1 MNDDFSFDN
10 DTTEESSN
18 DFGEKKKIIKFLI
31 IVAVAAIAGFSVYFV
46 TDWLINGRQKPVPVV
61 QKDTELELTDEM
73 VVYLYNNVKYEVNG
87 IRNDIFFNA
96 SVTQSSFSGEQMLY
110 FALRYATK
118 SDFVNMNTTY
128 EDEFELE
135 ETPSD
140 GDTTGEDSENA
151 DESNQETK
159 TENKQPTNVIPTYSI
174 SKSKID
180 EYLYNFF
187 GGEVS
192 GPTNGTFNVAVNFS
206 AGGYNAGTMT
216 YDATSD
222 SYIIKFDSKS
232 VVASDLA
239 MNPYLYSIESAMREG
254 KTNNIIIKEK
264 VVFTKCQ
271 QLSDENGALID
282 SYNCGIFKDKA
293 NSNLI
298 EQKNGVS
305 KSQLGTLGIANYKE
319 SAAIITYTF
328 YKDENDEYHF
338 ESSKIE

>member
-1 MNDDFSFDN
+1 MNEDFSFEE
-10 DTTEESSN
+10 DTVEDDSSN

-31 IVAVAAIAGFSVYFV
+31 IVAAAAIAGFSVYFI

-61 QKDTELELTDEM
+61 QKDTDLELSDEM

-87 IRNDIFFNA
+87 IRNDVFFNP
-96 SVTQSSFSGEQMLY
+96 SVTASSFSGEQMLY
-110 FALRYATK
+110 YAMRYATK
-118 SDFVNMNTTY
+118 SDFVNMNTSY
-128 EDEFELE
+128 EDDLE
-135 ETPSD
+135 PTPSD
-140 GDTTGEDSENA
+140 GDLVADNDDENSKEGGA
-151 DESNQETK
+151 TETP
-159 TENKQPTNVIPTYSI
+159 KQPTNVIPTYSI
-174 SKSKID
+174 SKSTID
-180 EYLYNFF
+180 RYLFNFF
-187 GGEVS
+187 GDGVT
-192 GPTNGTFNVAVNFS
+192 GPTNGVFNIAFNFS

-216 YDATSD
+216 YDANSD

-232 VVASDLA
+232 VVAADLA
-239 MNPYLYSIESAMREG
+239 MNPYLYGIESAMREG

-271 QLSDENGALID
+271 QLSEENGALID

-293 NSNLI
+293 TTNLI

-319 SAAIITYTF
+319 NAAIITYTF
-328 YKDENDEYHF
+328 VKDENDEYHF

>member
-1 MNDDFSFDN
+1 MNEDFSFEDETVE
-10 DTTEESSN
+10 DDSSN

-31 IVAVAAIAGFSVYFV
+31 IVAVAAIAGFSVYFI
-46 TDWLINGRQKPVPVV
+46 TDWLINGNKKPVSVV

-87 IRNDIFFNA
+87 IRNDVFFNP
-96 SVTQSSFSGEQMLY
+96 SVTASSFSGEQMLY
-110 FALRYATK
+110 FAMRYATK
-118 SDFVNMNTTY
+118 SDFVNMNTSY
-128 EDEFELE
+128 EDDLE
-135 ETPSD
+135 PTPSD
-140 GDTTGEDSENA
+140 GDLVEDGENSKEGGAASEP
-151 DESNQETK
+151 T
-159 TENKQPTNVIPTYSI
+159 QPTDVTPTYSI
-174 SKSKID
+174 SKSTID
-180 EYLYNFF
+180 RYLFNFF
-187 GGEVS
+187 GDGVF
-192 GPTNGTFNVAVNFS
+192 GPTSGVFNIAFNFS

-216 YDATSD
+216 YDSNSD

-232 VVASDLA
+232 VVAADLA
-239 MNPYLYSIESAMREG
+239 MNPYLYGIESAMKEG

-271 QLSDENGALID
+271 QLSEENGALID

-293 NSNLI
+293 TSNLI

-319 SAAIITYTF
+319 NAAIITYTF
-328 YKDENDEYHF
+328 VKDENDEYHF